1 MHKKKYT
8 YDIVAYDKDADV
20 YVRIATIHH
29 DISLAIA
36 CADRASELHLKRSNG
51 EPFDWIEVVNPYT
64 DIRHYL
70 VPCK

>member
-1 MHKKKYT
+1 MHKKKCT

-51 EPFDWIEVVNPYT
+51 EPFDWIEVITPYAGV
-64 DIRHYL
+64 RHYL